1 MKTFFTLLL
10 ATIFSTTAFAYDE
23 GKLTVTFAAQTNV
36 QVVIDGRTYQQQD
49 NSIVINHIPAG
60 QHSIRIYKARKGGRN
75 NRNELLYSANVYVK
89 PSYHVDVMVNRF
101 GKALV
106 DEQSIRNR
114 WEDNDWYGTGHPG
127 GYDNHGGGYG
137 NNNSYNQPVSESEF
151 GQVMQRI
158 KSQWFGSAKMN
169 TAKEELA
176 RRYFTTLQVRQV
188 LQLFASESDKME
200 LAKLAYRTVVDNR
213 NFYQLYDVFSF
224 QSSKEELDRYVREFR
239 Y

>member
-23 GKLTVTFAAQTNV
+23 GKLTVTFAAQTFV
-36 QVVIDGRTYQQQD
+36 QVVIDGRTYQPRD
-49 NSIVINHIPAG
+49 NSIVIHNIAAG
-60 QHSIRIYKARKGGRN
+60 QHNIRIYKARRGGRN
-75 NRNELLYSANVYVK
+75 NRNELLYSANVFVK

-106 DEQSIRNR
+106 DEQSIRGR
-114 WEDNDWYGTGHPG
+114 WEDNDWYGDGRPG
-127 GYDNHGGGYG
+127 SGYHNGGGYG
-137 NNNSYNQPVSESEF
+137 NNTGYNQPVSESEF

-158 KSQWFGSAKMN
+158 KSQWFPSAKMN

-176 RRYFTTLQVRQV
+176 RHSFTTLQVRQV

-200 LAKLAYRTVVDNR
+200 LAKLAYRTIVDSR

-224 QSSKEELDRYVREFR
+224 QSSREELDRYVREFR

>member
-1 MKTFFTLLL
+1 MKAFFTLLL
-10 ATIFSTTAFAYDE
+10 ATIFGTTAFAYDE
-23 GKLTVTFAAQTNV
+23 GKLTVTFAAQNNV

-49 NSIVINHIPAG
+49 NSIVINNIPAG
-60 QHSIRIYKARKGGRN
+60 QHSIRIYKARRGGRN
-75 NRNELLYSANVYVK
+75 NRNEVLYSANVYVK

-106 DEQSIRNR
+106 DEQSIHNR
-114 WEDNDWYGTGHPG
+114 REDNDWYGNDHTG
-127 GYDNHGGGYG
+127 GYGNQGGYG
-137 NNNSYNQPVSESEF
+137 NNNGYNQPVSESEF
-151 GQVMQRI
+151 SQVVQRI
-158 KSQWFGSAKMN
+158 KSQWFGSAKIN

-176 RRYFTTLQVRQV
+176 GRYFTTLQVRQV

-224 QSSKEELDRYVREFR
+224 QSSKEELDRFVREFR